1 MNNKPYIDLSGSK
14 FARWTVLK
22 YAGRSKWLCRCDCGT
37 VKEVDGNHL
46 KSGASKSCGC
56 YGHDALMKRN
66 TTHGDNKTP
75 LHYHWLDI
83 KKRCGNPK
91 FRQYKDYGGR
101 GIYVCDEWATDFTA
115 FRDWSL
121 ANGYEKGLSIDRID
135 NDGPYAPWNCRWT
148 DMATQNNNKRS
159 NHLISAN
166 GKTQTVAQWE
176 RETGISESVIRSRI
190 KRGWDEQDAVTIP
203 QRTFNN
209 KHSYQMEKAR
219 DCYEVPKA

>member
-1 MNNKPYIDLSGSK
+1 MNNKPFDDLRCKQFS
-14 FARWTVLK
+14 RWTVLE
-22 YAGRSKWLCRCDCGT
+22 YAGHSKWLCRCECGT
-37 VKEVDGNHL
+37 VKEVAGTHL

-56 YGHDALMKRN
+56 YGHDVLMNRN

-83 KKRCGNPK
+83 KKRCSNPK

-101 GIYVCDEWATDFTA
+101 GIYVCNEWVNDFTA

-135 NDGPYAPWNCRWT
+135 NNGPYAPWNCRWT
-148 DMATQNNNKRS
+148 DRTTQNNNKRS
-159 NHLISAN
+159 NHLITAN

-176 RETGISESVIRSRI
+176 RETGIEEATIRSRI

-209 KHSYQMEKAR
+209 KHNYQMAR
-219 DCYEVPKA
+219 ASDLL